1 MGVLTLL
8 RQKNPDHSERVGKMV
23 EYRKFENPTKL
34 GDKKWLRVTKS
45 IRYEDSISA
54 FVMTVDNVVPIVN
67 GGITEYRDLDK
78 GLRFS
83 LSKNMAIQFEGRVR
97 IRLLSKG
104 LEPDEDLS
112 CTQNSIWETRADE
125 IPDGSP
131 GKGLG
136 RDYMINMALLS
147 LDEGIVRSLTDSKT
161 RNPETSVATP
171 EGTNEVAAE
180 ADAGPM

>member
-8 RQKNPDHSERVGKMV
+8 RQKNPDHSERVNKMV

-34 GDKKWLRVTKS
+34 GEKKYLRVVKP
-45 IRYEDSISA
+45 IHYEDGINA
-54 FVMTVDNVVPIVN
+54 FVMTVDNITPIVSDK
-67 GGITEYRDLDK
+67 GTEYLDLDK

-83 LSKNMAIQFEGRVR
+83 LSKNMAIQFEGKTR
-97 IRLLSKG
+97 IRLFSKG
-104 LEPDEDLS
+104 LEPDEDLM

-136 RDYMINMALLS
+136 RDYMINMTLIS
-147 LDEGIVRSLTDSKT
+147 LNEGIVRSLNDSKT
-161 RNPETSVATP
+161 REPETGTTTP
-171 EGTNEVAAE
+171 EGSGEAPAE
-180 ADAGPM
+180 AGAGPM

>member
-8 RQKNPDHSERVGKMV
+8 REKNPEHAGRVNKMV

-34 GDKKWLRVTKS
+34 GDKKWLRVVKP

-54 FVMTVDNVVPIVN
+54 FVMTVDNIVPVVN
-67 GGITEYRDLDK
+67 DQGTEYLDLDK

-104 LEPDEDLS
+104 LDPDEDME
-112 CTQNSIWETRADE
+112 CTRSSIWETRADE

-136 RDYMINMALLS
+136 KDYMINMTLIS
-147 LDEGIVRSLTDSKT
+147 LNEGIVRSLTDSKT
-161 RNPETSVATP
+161 KS
-171 EGTNEVAAE
+171 GTNATAPEETKEVAAE
-180 ADAGPM
+180 SGAGPM